1 METHLSI
8 MVIIVR
14 LLLAVV
20 AAALIGYDREHYNH
34 PAGIRTHILVCAGA
48 CVVALIQKEIGFN
61 AIEVAMQ
68 HPHYAD
74 VIHADE
80 ARLICQVISGIGF
93 LGAGT
98 IIVQQHQI
106 KGLTTA
112 ASLWVV
118 ACIGLAFGMG
128 DYTIGVIATVLVI
141 IVLIY
146 LRNLV
151 SLKPLK
157 KLEVQYTHKVETKK
171 AINIYFSQH
180 QIKVQDVNYSM
191 EDQNGERLYTNVYE
205 IRLPKNLTYADVIE
219 DLSLNQNITKLSLLS
234 E

>member
-93 LGAGT
+93 FFRGWNHNCA
-98 IIVQQHQI
+98 
-106 KGLTTA
+106 TT
-112 ASLWVV
+112 S
-118 ACIGLAFGMG
+118 
-128 DYTIGVIATVLVI
+128 
-141 IVLIY
+141 
-146 LRNLV
+146 N
-151 SLKPLK
+151 
-157 KLEVQYTHKVETKK
+157 
-171 AINIYFSQH
+171 
-180 QIKVQDVNYSM
+180 
-191 EDQNGERLYTNVYE
+191 
-205 IRLPKNLTYADVIE
+205 
-219 DLSLNQNITKLSLLS
+219 
-234 E
+234 

>member
-1 METHLSI
+1 
-8 MVIIVR
+8 MV
-14 LLLAVV
+14 LA
-20 AAALIGYDREHYNH
+20 
-34 PAGIRTHILVCAGA
+34 
-48 CVVALIQKEIGFN
+48 F
-61 AIEVAMQ
+61 
-68 HPHYAD
+68 
-74 VIHADE
+74 
-80 ARLICQVISGIGF
+80 F